1 MMKVFYRDEA
11 PLVFKSK
18 FIPATTH
25 RGDRVKVSLMRDAP
39 NGEKSPSL
47 TIPYNSGTRHHY
59 PNHADA
65 VRKLIGIMEADGWFK
80 GATEATLTVGDRG
93 GDGYIFFMTVEWK

>member
-25 RGDRVKVSLMRDAP
+25 RPDRVKVTLMRDTPEGEVAP
-39 NGEKSPSL
+39 
-47 TIPYNSGTRHHY
+47 TITMPYNSGTSYHY
-59 PNHADA
+59 PNHFSV
-65 VRKLIGIMEADGWFK
+65 VRKLIGIMEADGWFE
-80 GATEATLTVGDRG
+80 GAEEATLTVGDRG
-93 GDGYIFFMTVEWK
+93 GDGYIFFMTVDYK